1 MTSAGRSASPEILSG
16 PVDVCLDRPVLS
28 LDRPFT
34 YELAGELQAG
44 VGSLVQ
50 VPFHGRGV
58 RAWILGPAIDRPP
71 RILPIK
77 KVVSSVR
84 FFDGSML
91 ELLRWVSERYVA
103 PLASVIE
110 RSVPPRVV
118 SEEVA
123 GGGAAPLRGGR
134 LAPSARSAHLGAPAP
149 SAQPR
154 LGGYRG
160 GPGLMAALLEG
171 SGAFIVRPAPA
182 DEQAI
187 AVEAVAE
194 TLAGRRSAIVLV
206 PEVEPLPATAAA
218 VLEAFGDAAVL
229 FGGGSKRSRYRT
241 WLEIADGVYPIVVG
255 TRPAVFAPVRDL
267 GMVFVSRESHAGHR
281 EERSPYFHVRDVAVA
296 RARLYDAVCV
306 MSALCPSCE
315 AASMGAEEVRPAGRT
330 WPPVEVVRP
339 GPEGRAPRLVSTL
352 RSATR
357 AFVYSPL
364 PGAGIARVCR
374 ACGEPAACAA
384 CAGPLRAEGGRIRC
398 VVCGAEGRCAHCGAT
413 RFGIAPGGSERV
425 EAWVSRATGLPV
437 RRSADGSAPGAVGAR
452 EVLVGGAEAVK
463 DVGTVGMGLDVV
475 AILDVDLAGRRPGL
489 SARDRALA
497 TWMEAAA
504 WACPSGRVIAQTR
517 APNDA
522 AVQALVTGNP
532 DRFHRDELPR
542 RAQAGFPVGAPVFRV
557 AGSADLPGELE
568 TLRHGTLLVTS
579 VGDETLCLLALEAG
593 DVSAFGRAMRDLAA
607 RGIVSRV
614 EAEPHL

>member
-1 MTSAGRSASPEILSG
+1 MTSAARSASPEILSG
-16 PVDVCLDRPVLS
+16 LVDVCVDRPVLS

-34 YELAGELQAG
+34 YELAGELRAG
-44 VGSLVQ
+44 IGSLVQ
-50 VPFHGRGV
+50 VPFHGRAV
-58 RAWILGPAIDRPP
+58 RGWILGPATEPPP
-71 RILPIK
+71 RVLPIK

-84 FFDGSML
+84 FFDAAML
-91 ELLRWVSERYVA
+91 ELLRRVSERYVA

-123 GGGAAPLRGGR
+123 GSGVSPDREVR
-134 LAPSARSAHLGAPAP
+134 FAPSARAALLN
-149 SAQPR
+149 AQTPPGPPR
-154 LGGYRG
+154 LGGYHG
-160 GPGLMAALLEG
+160 GPRLATALAEG
-171 SGAFIVRPAPA
+171 AGVFIVRPAPA
-182 DEQAI
+182 DEQAV
-187 AVEAVAE
+187 AVEAVAR
-194 TLAGRRSAIVLV
+194 TLAGSRSAILLV
-206 PEVEPLPATAAA
+206 PEVDPLPATAAA
-218 VLEAFGDAAVL
+218 VLEAFGDDAVL

-241 WLEIADGVYPIVVG
+241 WLEIANGLHRIVVG

-296 RARLYDAVCV
+296 RASLHEAVCLL
-306 MSALCPSCE
+306 SALCPSSE
-315 AASMGAEEVRPAGRT
+315 AASMEAEGVRPAGRT

-352 RSATR
+352 RSAKR
-357 AFVYSPL
+357 AFLYSPL

-374 ACGEPAACAA
+374 RCGEPAACAA

-398 VVCGAEGRCAHCGAT
+398 VVCGSEGRCARCGAT
-413 RFGIAPGGSERV
+413 RFGIASGGAERV

-437 RRSADGSAPGAVGAR
+437 RRSADGSAPGAVGAH

-463 DVGTVGMGLDVV
+463 DVGTSGMGLDVV
-475 AILDVDLAGRRPGL
+475 ALLDVDLAGRRPGL
-489 SARDRALA
+489 SARERALA

-532 DRFHRDELPR
+532 DRFHRDERVR
-542 RAQAGFPVGAPVFRV
+542 RADAGFPVGAAVFRV
-557 AGSADLPGELE
+557 AGSATLPSELE

-579 VGDETLCLLALEAG
+579 VADETLCLLALEPG
-593 DVSAFGRAMRDLAA
+593 DVPAFGRAMRDLAA